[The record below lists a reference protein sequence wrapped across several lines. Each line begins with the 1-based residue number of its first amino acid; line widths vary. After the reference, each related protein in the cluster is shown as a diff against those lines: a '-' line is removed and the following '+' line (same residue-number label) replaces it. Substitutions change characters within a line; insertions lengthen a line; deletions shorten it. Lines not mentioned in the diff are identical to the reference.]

1 MRPLLIVSVL
11 LTIFFT
17 GCSTERYVS
26 PTIVTPQRTDI
37 ILIKPVLVAVY
48 DGRTTGKNKG
58 AATALETELKTIYG
72 NNLEWASY
80 FDSTPKN
87 RISIKIRIIEF
98 GSSFGSRLISS
109 VSYAKASHTAQV
121 VATGS
126 WGPIVGTATG
136 SSSVFGSS
144 FSGEGWWNGA
154 VWIDVEVQDH
164 RGTNLVKFT
173 IPLAAE
179 HRESNMWGYSSGDKA
194 ARKAWEKVSAL
205 LTRTIDDVLVELRD
219 SEAAE

>member
-1 MRPLLIVSVL
+1 MRPILIISVL

-26 PTIVTPQRTDI
+26 PTIVTVQRTDI
-37 ILIKPVLVAVY
+37 ILEKPVLAAVY
-48 DGRTTGKNKG
+48 DGRTTGNNKG
-58 AATALETELKTIYG
+58 AASSLEAELKKIYG
-72 NNLEWASY
+72 DNLEWVSY
-80 FDSTPKN
+80 FDSTPKG
-87 RISIKIRIIEF
+87 RVSIKLRIIEF

-109 VSYAKASHTAQV
+109 VSYAKASQTAKV

-154 VWIDVEVQDH
+154 VWVDVEVQDH
-164 RGTNLVKFT
+164 RDKVLGKFT

-205 LTRTIDDVLVELRD
+205 LTRTIDNVLVELRD
-219 SEAAE
+219 SEGEK